1 MKYTVKIADK
11 RYEVEIDNIYARPV
25 VVHVDGERFEV
36 MPENGIRLDEKKESV
51 ETSPVME
58 KSISGAKPLPAASP
72 TSNPSPSGKTLTS
85 PLPGTVTEIF
95 VKKGDK
101 VEAGQ
106 VILIIEA
113 MKMKNSIRSVRTGVV
128 AGVLVSAG
136 QTVAH
141 KQALVEFAE

>member
-51 ETSPVME
+51 ETRE

-72 TSNPSPSGKTLTS
+72 TSNPSLGGKTLTS

-128 AGVLVSAG
+128 AGVLVSVG